1 MYKSKSSPVTF
12 KVTVEREVFKN
23 DNNDFG
29 IYATKADMQRY
40 PFLKSNKY
48 GNISI
53 KGYIAPLTIGVEYEV
68 TATGGEGKYGYEY
81 SVSCITRDTPMK
93 PEDVHAFL
101 KEILTVKQADEL
113 YSKYPDI
120 IERVKNNNL
129 SDIDLSQL
137 NGIGEHTFKNIV
149 KKITKNFHMADIVA
163 EFKSV
168 ITLNT
173 MNKLYDKYGSVKN
186 IKRSLKKEPYT
197 ALTSIKGIGFA
208 TADDIIMTLQNEGL
222 FDFGCDIATSV
233 DRCTACILN
242 LLKDNEVHGG
252 HTKMDLWDVKDKCA
266 KLVPKCSDKFFQA
279 IENKKIYY
287 NMDTSEIAIANTFL
301 KEWYIAHEVVKN
313 LRNNPVSIWDCDISK
328 YKNAGDAELT
338 DEQLQVVKNVCTY
351 PMSILN
357 GPAGSGKTMSTQAVI
372 AMLDDLGKT
381 YKIMSPTGKAA
392 KVISEYT
399 DREATTIHRGL
410 GYNPTMQDDLDGIWA
425 YNEKHKLSQD
435 VVIVD
440 EVSMVDVDLFW
451 HLIQAIDFT
460 RTRLLMIGD
469 NAQLP
474 SVGCGNIL
482 HDFMHSK
489 LIPTVTL
496 SKIFRYSDGGLMKVA
511 TDIRT
516 GKRYLNNSMRGKKTP
531 FGNSNKKDYI
541 FIDVP
546 QEKSINVAIGI
557 YKQLLESG
565 CNIEDIQVLVPKNKH
580 KYGTIVLNRL
590 LQKIANPNSQSEFS
604 PCMNFDDASY
614 YQNDI
619 VIEIKNNYNAPLS
632 PDYPI
637 PNGHIDIHFDEDND
651 VPVTFIANGE
661 SGIVKNVGKQFIDI
675 AFGDIVV
682 RYDKITA
689 NDMIALG
696 YSITCHKSQGS
707 SINNVI
713 LLTNQAD
720 IYNLNSN
727 LVYVGCT
734 RARQRCFHIGSIDT
748 MNKVIYKKINFKRS
762 TFMQRLLK
770 ECVENMNQGIE

>member
-1 MYKSKSSPVTF
+1 MYNSKSSPVTF

-23 DNNDFG
+23 DNNGFG
-29 IYATKADMQRY
+29 IYAAKADMQRY

-81 SVSCITRDTPMK
+81 NVSCITRDTPMK

-173 MNKLYDKYGSVKN
+173 MNKLYDKYGSVRN

-222 FDFGCDIATSV
+222 FDFGCDIATSI
-233 DRCTACILN
+233 DRCTACILH

-313 LRNNPVSIWDCDISK
+313 FRNNPVSIWDCDISK

-399 DREATTIHRGL
+399 NREATTIHRGL
-410 GYNPTMQDDLDGIWA
+410 GYNPTMQDDSDGIWA
-425 YNEKHKLSQD
+425 YNENHKLSQD

-451 HLIQAIDFT
+451 HLIQAIDFA

-511 TDIRT
+511 TDIRM
-516 GKRYLNNSMRGKKTP
+516 GKRYLDSSMKDKKTL
-531 FGNSNKKDYI
+531 FGKNGDYV
-541 FIDVP
+541 FLDVAP
-546 QEKSINVAIGI
+546 EKSVRIAVEI
-557 YKQLLESG
+557 YKKLIESG
-565 CNIEDIQVLVPKNKH
+565 CKIEDVQVITPKNVG
-580 KYGTIVLNRL
+580 KYGTVELNKL
-590 LQKIANPNSQSEFS
+590 LQLVANPNAKDKDAI
-604 PCMNFDDASY
+604 CMTFDNVVY
-614 YQNDI
+614 YEGDLI
-619 VIEIKNNYNAPLS
+619 IETKNNYDAPLS

-637 PNGHIDIHFDEDND
+637 PSYIFVPDDEEI
-651 VPVTFIANGE
+651 VPTAFIANGE
-661 SGIVKNVGKQFIDI
+661 NGIVKNVGKNFIDI
-675 AFGDIVV
+675 AFGDVVV
-682 RYDKITA
+682 RYDRA
-689 NDMIALG
+689 MAQMINLG
-696 YSITCHKSQGS
+696 YAITCHKSQGS

-713 LLTNQAD
+713 LITTQSD
-720 IYNLNSN
+720 IFTLNSN

-734 RARQRCFHIGSIDT
+734 RARNRCFHIGSVDT
-748 MNKVIYKKINFKRS
+748 MNKVIKKKINLTRH
-762 TFMQRLLK
+762 TFMQQLLREYVK
-770 ECVENMNQGIE
+770 NMKTQNTNN

>member
-1 MYKSKSSPVTF
+1 MYNSKGSPVTF
-12 KVTVEREVFKN
+12 KVTIKREVFKN
-23 DNNDFG
+23 DNNGFG
-29 IYATKADMQRY
+29 VYATMADMQKY
-40 PFLKSNKY
+40 PFLKLNKY

-53 KGYIAPLTIGVEYEV
+53 KGCIAPLKIGAQYEV

-81 SVSCITRDTPMK
+81 NVSCISRDAPMNQEDTR
-93 PEDVHAFL
+93 AFL
-101 KEILTVKQADEL
+101 EEILTPKQANEL

-137 NGIGEHTFKNIV
+137 NGIGEHTFNNII

-163 EFKSV
+163 EFKGV

-173 MNKLYDKYGSVKN
+173 MNKLYDKYGSLQ
-186 IKRSLKKEPYT
+186 SLKRKLRKEPYT
-197 ALTSIKGIGFA
+197 ALTSITGIGFK
-208 TADDIIMTLQNEGL
+208 TADDIIMTMQDEGII
-222 FDFGCDIATSV
+222 DFGCDIATSV
-233 DRCTACILN
+233 DRCTACIVY
-242 LLKDNEVHGG
+242 LLQENEIHDGN
-252 HTKMDLWDVKDKCA
+252 TKMDLWDVKNKCA

-301 KEWYIAHEVVKN
+301 KEWYIAHKIVKS
-313 LRNNPVSIWDCDISK
+313 LRNNPIGVWHCDISK
-328 YKNAGDAELT
+328 YKNIGGAELT
-338 DEQLQVVKNVCTY
+338 DEQLQVVQNVCLY
-351 PMSILN
+351 PINILN

-381 YKIMSPTGKAA
+381 YNIMSPTGKAA
-392 KVISEYT
+392 KVIGEYT
-399 DREATTIHRGL
+399 NREATTIHRGL
-410 GYNPTMQDDLDGIWA
+410 GCNPVMQDDTDGIWA
-425 YNEKHKLSQD
+425 YNENNKLSQD

-440 EVSMVDVDLFW
+440 EMSMVDVNLFW
-451 HLIQAIDFT
+451 HLVQAIDFT

-482 HDFMHSK
+482 HDFMHSN

-516 GKRYLNNSMRGKKTP
+516 GKRYLNNSMKGKKTP
-531 FGNSNKKDYI
+531 FGNNKKDYI
-541 FIDVP
+541 FMDMP
-546 QEKSINVAIGI
+546 QEKSINAAIEI
-557 YKQLLESG
+557 YKWLIEHG
-565 CNIEDIQVLVPKNKH
+565 CNIEDIQVLVPKNQH
-580 KYGTIVLNRL
+580 KYGTIALNRM
-590 LQKIANPNSQSEFS
+590 LQKIANPNSRSEFS
-604 PCMNFDDASY
+604 PCMNFNEKSY
-614 YQNDI
+614 YKDDI

-637 PNGHIDIHFDEDND
+637 PNGHIDVHFDEDND
-651 VPVTFIANGE
+651 TPMAFIANGE

-682 RYDKITA
+682 RYNKITA

-713 LLTNQAD
+713 LITNQAD
-720 IYNLNSN
+720 IYQLNSN

-734 RARQRCFHIGSIDT
+734 RAKQRCFHIGSVDT
-748 MNKVIYKKINFKRS
+748 MNRVIYKKVNFKRS

-770 ECVENMNQGIE
+770 ECVENMKQGIE